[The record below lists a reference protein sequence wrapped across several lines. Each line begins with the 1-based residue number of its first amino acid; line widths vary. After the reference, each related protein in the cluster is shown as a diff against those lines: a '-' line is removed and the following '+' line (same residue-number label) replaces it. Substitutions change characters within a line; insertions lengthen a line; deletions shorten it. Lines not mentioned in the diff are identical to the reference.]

1 MIRGMQAPNHIG
13 ARAIALGDGD
23 RHRAVQELIKLSD
36 GRRPPLEQARAELV
50 GRIQLHSD
58 DYEATSGLT
67 ALNAALAEVGWTAAI
82 TWEARTQ
89 PPRRRRASRRQFPA
103 PD

>member
-1 MIRGMQAPNHIG
+1 MRRVQAPSQIG

-23 RHRAVQELIKLSD
+23 RDRAVRELIGLSD
-36 GRRPPLEQARAELV
+36 GRRPPLEQARDELV

-67 ALNAALAEVGWTAAI
+67 ALNAALAAVGWTGTI
-82 TWEARTQ
+82 TWESRTQ
-89 PPRRRRASRRQFPA
+89 RRLRRPASRRRLPA
-103 PD
+103 TD